1 MNLSLQVRT
10 NPIRFLLYSEWLMLL
25 SCGSMALIETIE
37 NQQVPVAHLLILII
51 LGLMGL
57 TLPKDN
63 KTRQKIIYT
72 AIEIGLIFYG
82 TYLGYLHILPTL
94 YLIVTIRSCFLFKP
108 FGRWLV
114 ASLSLALFL
123 LHQLKYIYKVI
134 PFMQTEMQ
142 HQIWMHQL
150 SEVLLFGM
158 SLFFVLQFV
167 NNWLTESQ
175 IREQL
180 GTAHIQL
187 QNYALKIED
196 LATVQERNRIARDI
210 HDSLGHTLTALN
222 VQLQTTVKLWSLN
235 PAKAKSFLNQAQQ
248 LGKLAI
254 QEVRQSIHTL
264 RDDNQKIESLATSL
278 EDLVKDFR
286 KGTGITIVTNI
297 KIDSD
302 LSAELV
308 KNLYRIVQEAL
319 TNISKHAQASV
330 VFIQLSTTPGK
341 VTLFIDDDGEGFS
354 QESDIEGFGLQGM
367 QERVTFLHGTLRVS
381 SNPGTGCRIKV
392 ELPTETPYQ
401 REKETLSFTDIELE
415 DLNPGH
421 PHVSK
426 STNFMQDLSDTTT
439 LALSDE

>member
-37 NQQVPVAHLLILII
+37 RKQVPIAHLFILIT

-57 TLPKDN
+57 ILPQKA
-63 KTRQKIIYT
+63 KIVPKIIYT

-82 TYLGYLHILPTL
+82 THLGYLHILPTL

-108 FGRWLV
+108 LGRWIV
-114 ASLSLALFL
+114 ASLSLGLFL
-123 LHQLKYIYKVI
+123 IHQLKYIYKVI
-134 PFMQTEMQ
+134 PFMQAEMQ

-150 SEVLLFGM
+150 SEVLLFGV
-158 SLFFVLQFV
+158 SLFFVLQFI
-167 NNWLTESQ
+167 NIWLTEFQ

-180 GTAHIQL
+180 GSANAQL

-222 VQLQTTVKLWSLN
+222 VQLQTTVKLWSVN
-235 PAKAKSFLNQAQQ
+235 PTKAKSFLSQAQQ

-254 QEVRQSIHTL
+254 QEVRESIHTL
-264 RDDNQKIESLATSL
+264 RADAQDTESLETLL
-278 EDLVKDFR
+278 EALVTDFR
-286 KGTGITIVTNI
+286 QGTGITIVTNI
-297 KIDSD
+297 QIDFS
-302 LSAELV
+302 LSPTLA
-308 KNLYRIVQEAL
+308 KNLYRIVQESL

-330 VFIQLSTTPGK
+330 VFIQLQTTPGK
-341 VTLFIDDDGEGFS
+341 VTLFIDDNGEGFS
-354 QESDIEGFGLQGM
+354 QNSTSEGFGFQGM
-367 QERVTFLHGTLRVS
+367 QERVSFLHGTLRVS
-381 SNPGTGCRIKV
+381 SQPGTGCRIKV
-392 ELPTETPYQ
+392 EFPTEPPYQ
-401 REKETLSFTDIELE
+401 KEQETLLLSDLEPE
-415 DLNPGH
+415 DLNSVHSP
-421 PHVSK
+421 SK
-426 STNFMQDLSDTTT
+426 AKYFMQDLSDTTT